1 MAQFDA
7 DILLNVKTNQRS
19 LDRVAATVGRIN
31 SLAKQIKPIN
41 LFAPGAGAGADQV
54 RTSMEVILKRA
65 AAISKI
71 GSGQIS
77 ATYAGA
83 AQTADAF
90 AEVLRNVNIQARN
103 GNVALEQ
110 QDQRVQNLAGA
121 YAQAAAKAELLSD
134 RYAEI
139 IRQARQAQG
148 LAIGPVSALG
158 TVGSDSAAAESRA
171 QAAAQQQSAK
181 NLRTDLL
188 YQRLR
193 LQLLK
198 NQSAELLKQ
207 DSLLARLANKAAQLG
222 GGGKL
227 GESLALGVGFPL
239 LFGAGPGSILG
250 SALGSFVGQGFGGQI
265 LGGGIG
271 QVLDQAV
278 QRAIDLGNAVR
289 EVDLQKLS
297 DSGIQITRELE
308 QQVVLYRQVGD
319 AVAAQAVVAE
329 QVAIQT
335 GVFAEAQQD
344 IANSGNL
351 LTGTWGNFSATVS
364 NTIGLLSAP
373 FTAALSGILGLT
385 SGILKTF
392 NFVISGIGLGVKR
405 AAELAIEF
413 AFGSDALE
421 NINAWMS
428 LFNGKLDESNSKASD
443 LINTLSTKLSTTSID
458 LGVAQNLRL
467 GDTAADKTA
476 NAQLKAQADL
486 DKLRVAYLEDQ
497 RNLALQL
504 SELGKDG
511 YETALNTLKSNY
523 DTNKQLIKQKAANDA
538 IVISNRE
545 NERLTRLSGQNR
557 KKEAAELLK
566 IQVLQAQLNTSTALL
581 GIDKQIATAQVDG
594 DKAKLAELEY
604 TRALEASELKIA
616 EIRARGISEAET
628 QRRIK
633 LEENRL
639 EKELLDIDTKRALER
654 KKLEKS
660 FQTTVDGLT
669 IELGLAQAVT
679 REEENRLKLQQKRLS
694 LQGNGLNDDQ
704 INQILALE
712 GRLQA
717 AQAPIQQYMTQLQKS
732 LNDVDAQIV
741 RMAQTIETE
750 LGSAMSSAITGVITG
765 TQTVEQA
772 MASMFENIGKAFI
785 DMATQMLA
793 QQLILSV
800 LKGFTGGS
808 ANMGG
813 SGYFDSM
820 TGKGVAGPNFGF
832 AEGGYPPVGQA
843 SLVGENG
850 PELFVP
856 GRQGAIVPNDIFAAT
871 RAALNKGGT
880 SGAGAFEENAQAL
893 AVSSS
898 YTRER
903 VTEKERQTML
913 TGAGGSMLI
922 QTEVINNVEY
932 ATVDQVAQAAA
943 ASAKQAR
950 AQVFADMRNKPSTRA
965 SLGMR

>member
-1 MAQFDA
+1 
-7 DILLNVKTNQRS
+7 
-19 LDRVAATVGRIN
+19 
-31 SLAKQIKPIN
+31 
-41 LFAPGAGAGADQV
+41 
-54 RTSMEVILKRA
+54 MEVILKRA
-65 AAISKI
+65 AAINKI

-121 YAQAAAKAELLSD
+121 YAQAAAKADLLSA
-134 RYAEI
+134 RYDEI

-158 TVGSDSAAAESRA
+158 TVGADSAAAESRA

-511 YETALNTLKSNY
+511 YETALKTLKSNY

-545 NERLTRLSGQNR
+545 NERLTRLSEQNR

-594 DKAKLAELEY
+594 DTAKLRELEF

-616 EIRARGISEAET
+616 EIRARGAGEAET
-628 QRRIK
+628 QLQIQ
-633 LEENRL
+633 LEEYRNEQELLKIDTQRAVTQGQLYDSFDEAIRQKQL
-639 EKELLDIDTKRALER
+639 EVVLLQTEEGLAKELLKAEMLINNERAKGAPLTEAQVKAYLDAVEAAYKLSEPLTHNQKILE
-654 KKLEKS
+654 E
-660 FQTTVDGLT
+660 V
-669 IELGLAQAVT
+669 V
-679 REEENRLKLQQKRLS
+679 
-694 LQGNGLNDDQ
+694 NG
-704 INQILALE
+704 A
-712 GRLQA
+712 G
-717 AQAPIQQYMTQLQKS
+717 TQLAGLFDTLIQG
-732 LNDVDAQIV
+732 
-741 RMAQTIETE
+741 TE
-750 LGSAMSSAITGVITG
+750 DWNKVLTDTLRSFSSFLLKAGLSALGGGDGEGFFS
-765 TQTVEQA
+765 
-772 MASMFENIGKAFI
+772 
-785 DMATQMLA
+785 
-793 QQLILSV
+793 ILSGDFKV
-800 LKGFTGGS
+800 GARAKGGPVTSGS
-808 ANMGG
+808 P
-813 SGYFDSM
+813 Y
-820 TGKGVAGPNFGF
+820 V
-832 AEGGYPPVGQA
+832 
-843 SLVGENG
+843 VGEKG

-856 GRQGAIVPNDIFAAT
+856 GRSGAIVPNDALGGGSTVVNINITGGTTGSGPNQEEAAKLARMVEAAT
-871 RAALNKGGT
+871 VGVI
-880 SGAGAFEENAQAL
+880 Q
-893 AVSSS
+893 
-898 YTRER
+898 RER
-903 VTEKERQTML
+903 RP
-913 TGAGGSMLI
+913 GGLL
-922 QTEVINNVEY
+922 
-932 ATVDQVAQAAA
+932 
-943 ASAKQAR
+943 AR
-950 AQVFADMRNKPSTRA
+950 
-965 SLGMR
+965 

>member
-1 MAQFDA
+1 
-7 DILLNVKTNQRS
+7 
-19 LDRVAATVGRIN
+19 
-31 SLAKQIKPIN
+31 
-41 LFAPGAGAGADQV
+41 
-54 RTSMEVILKRA
+54 MEVILKRA
-65 AAISKI
+65 AAINKI

-158 TVGSDSAAAESRA
+158 TVGADSAAAESRA

-467 GDTAADKTA
+467 GDTAADRTA

-545 NERLTRLSGQNR
+545 NERLTRLSEQNR

-704 INQILALE
+704 INQILGLE

-785 DMATQMLA
+785 EMATQMLA
-793 QQLILSV
+793 QQLILSI
-800 LKGFTGGS
+800 LKGFTGG
-808 ANMGG
+808 NGG
-813 SGYFDSM
+813 LPGFGM
-820 TGKGVAGPNFGF
+820 EGTLAGEGVFTGPLKF

-843 SLVGENG
+843 SLVGERG
-850 PELFVP
+850 PELFIP
-856 GRQGAIVPNDIFAAT
+856 GQQGLVVPNDIFDAT
-871 RAALNKGGT
+871 RQALTSGGGT
-880 SGAGAFEENAQAL
+880 DQAFSENSEAL
-893 AVSSS
+893 AVANS

-903 VTEKERQTML
+903 TFERERQTML
-913 TGAGGSMLI
+913 TGAGGSTTV
-922 QTEVINNVEY
+922 QTQVINSVEY
-932 ATVDQVAQAAA
+932 ATIDQVQEVANL
-943 ASAKQAR
+943 SAKKAR
-950 AQVFADMRNKPSTRA
+950 AQVFSDMRNRPSTRA
-965 SLGMR
+965 SLGMA